1 MIGKIGLILLIVL
14 LMVSCGKKGPLQLEP
29 ELLPTEITNF
39 ELYQVGNSIKLQW
52 AYPQKLKGKVKDKEK
67 AKFLPENVREI
78 RIYYSEKEILGGKFR
93 KKSKLLR
100 KLSAGDLTPVPLEM
114 LNFRVPI
121 QRKRSTFGSRQ
132 EEWRNLYFNVMVPFQ
147 LPQLDNKQ
155 HFFAVQYYYHKK
167 RSPLGKVEMIRTVIP
182 VKPVSGLKIT
192 NENKMIKLKWRR
204 PENNMAGNPMTGIAG
219 YNIFKKILPDPEKK
233 TAASGQPQETEEAE
247 SGPPVFK
254 RLNKNTVLNEY
265 YEDTDTGTSGTYS
278 YYITTAMTSIIESAP
293 SREKSV
299 KITDIFPPEVP
310 ANLVCFKTPEHM
322 LLTWQESGDKDFS
335 YYRIYRRTPRQR
347 EFSLIADNVTGKR
360 YHDKGLRKGRLY
372 IYVITAVDDKGNE
385 SEYSTPA
392 QERF

>member
-1 MIGKIGLILLIVL
+1 MIGKTGLILLIVL
-14 LMVSCGKKGPLQLEP
+14 LLVSCGKKGPLKLEP
-29 ELLPTEITNF
+29 ELLPEEITNF

-67 AKFLPENVREI
+67 AKFLPENVKEI

-100 KLSAGDLTPVPLEM
+100 KLKPGDLTPVPIEM

-121 QRKRSTFGSRQ
+121 QRKRSTFGAKQ
-132 EEWRNLYFNVMVPFQ
+132 EDWRNLYFYVMLPFQ

-155 HFFAVQYYYHKK
+155 HFFAVQYYYQKK
-167 RSPLGKVEMIRTVIP
+167 KSPLSKVETIRTVVP
-182 VKPVSGLKIT
+182 VQPVSSLKVT
-192 NENKMIKLKWRR
+192 NENKMIKLKWQR
-204 PENNMAGNPMTGIAG
+204 PAKDMAGNPITGIAG
-219 YNIFKKILPDPEKK
+219 YNVFKKVIPEPEKK
-233 TAASGQPQETEEAE
+233 KAAETQSQEDKEIET
-247 SGPPVFK
+247 GPPVFK
-254 RLNKNTVLNEY
+254 RLNSDTVLTEY

-278 YYITTAMTSIIESAP
+278 YYITAAMTSMIESSP
-293 SREKSV
+293 SAEKSV

-310 ANLVCFKTPEHM
+310 ANLVCFKTPDHM
-322 LLTWQESGDKDFS
+322 LLSWQESRDNDLS
-335 YYRIYRRTPRQR
+335 HYRIYRRTPRQR
-347 EFSLIADNVTGKR
+347 EFTLIADNVTGKR
-360 YHDKGLRKGRLY
+360 YHDKGLRSGKLY